1 MSSFISS
8 SDPYPASDWSRCL
21 AACVGALLIGGV
33 LVTALV
39 VVVDPYDSGRFGL
52 LGIAGVDD
60 KLPYTANA
68 SRARDPRFD
77 SAIIGNSTGQL
88 IAPAELSPATGK
100 HFVQLVAPGATPRGH
115 LAVLDFFLRHHRQVA
130 ALVVAIDDS
139 WCAHSAGPVADD
151 MFPYWLYGESTLTYA
166 RHLFNWR
173 TLERAVQRIQI
184 GLGRRRRF
192 AEDGFWS
199 YEEVWPPGERQPAD
213 EPQPPWQPFTGVV
226 SHEFPFSD
234 LLARVI
240 DGLPSEVAV
249 VLVVPPTFHTILPPP
264 GSQAAVDRQACNEAY
279 RSIVAGRPS
288 GDGFHGIE
296 IDVIR
301 AEVPTGDEGQ
311 EMVAISAAESFCGV
325 S

>member
-8 SDPYPASDWSRCL
+8 SNPYPASDWSRCL

-115 LAVLDFFLRHHRQVA
+115 LAVLHFF
-130 ALVVAIDDS
+130 
-139 WCAHSAGPVADD
+139 
-151 MFPYWLYGESTLTYA
+151 
-166 RHLFNWR
+166 
-173 TLERAVQRIQI
+173 
-184 GLGRRRRF
+184 
-192 AEDGFWS
+192 
-199 YEEVWPPGERQPAD
+199 
-213 EPQPPWQPFTGVV
+213 
-226 SHEFPFSD
+226 
-234 LLARVI
+234 
-240 DGLPSEVAV
+240 
-249 VLVVPPTFHTILPPP
+249 
-264 GSQAAVDRQACNEAY
+264 
-279 RSIVAGRPS
+279 
-288 GDGFHGIE
+288 
-296 IDVIR
+296 
-301 AEVPTGDEGQ
+301 
-311 EMVAISAAESFCGV
+311 
-325 S
+325 